1 MMLTVL
7 EALNGASDYLQN
19 KGIKSARLNSELLLA
34 HILNCK
40 RMELYLS
47 FDRPLQKSETDS
59 YRELL
64 KRRSTFEPLQH
75 IISKVEF
82 YGLEFEVN
90 NSVLIPRPETE
101 LLVEAVIESV
111 IKDERIN
118 ILDIGSGSGNI
129 AVALAKNLPSSKVV
143 GLDISEKA
151 VETSI
156 KNAKLNGVENQ
167 VMFVQKNILNGI
179 DVQRNEFD
187 VVVSNPPY
195 VSINDFENLDPEL
208 RLYEPKIAL
217 TDEGDGLSFY
227 RKISVLSGSLLKI
240 NGKIFFEIGAGQSKE
255 VESILIENNFA
266 NIVIKKDYSEIER
279 IISGKKN

>member
-1 MMLTVL
+1 MLTVL
-7 EALNGASDYLQN
+7 EALNGASDFLQN

-40 RMELYLS
+40 RLELYLS

-64 KRRSTFEPLQH
+64 KRRSTFEPLQY

-90 NSVLIPRPETE
+90 SSVLIPRPETE

-111 IKDERIN
+111 KKDERIS

-129 AVALAKNLPSSKVV
+129 AVALAKNIPSSKVI
-143 GLDISEKA
+143 GLEISEKA

-156 KNAKLNGVENQ
+156 RNAKLNGVENQ
-167 VMFVQKNILNGI
+167 VMFIQRNILNGI

-227 RKISVLSGSLLKI
+227 RKISVLSRSLLKI

-266 NIVIKKDYSEIER
+266 NIVIKKDYSDIER
-279 IISGKKN
+279 IIIGEKI

>member
-1 MMLTVL
+1 MLTVL

-40 RMELYLS
+40 RLELYLS

-64 KRRSTFEPLQH
+64 KRRSTFEPLQY

-111 IKDERIN
+111 IKDERIS

-129 AVALAKNLPSSKVV
+129 AVALAKNLPSSKIV

-227 RKISVLSGSLLKI
+227 RKISVLSRSLLKI

-255 VESILIENNFA
+255 VESFLIENNFA
-266 NIVIKKDYSEIER
+266 NIVIKKDYSDIER
-279 IISGKKN
+279 IIIGEKI